1 ASQVVIDETGLES
14 IESIPG
20 RALFKTDRLTEIQV
34 PYISNEQMWDVLKQY
49 EVKKDAYADTYQNES
64 SDDDFDLD

>member
-1 ASQVVIDETGLES
+1 MKRVWNRLKVYQG
-14 IESIPG
+14 
-20 RALFKTDRLTEIQV
+20 ALFKTDRLTEIQV

>member
-1 ASQVVIDETGLES
+1 
-14 IESIPG
+14 
-20 RALFKTDRLTEIQV
+20 DRLTEIQV